1 MRRFLVLLSLV
12 LSMAIVISAQQRP
25 AVAVSAPP
33 VLMHPMP
40 VSLTAAGH
48 VASTHVPAQV
58 HPVAHVAPTGVK
70 PPVPHR
76 KSSSS
81 SQPIPTPVLGGAVN
95 SITGSPAN
103 TFCNRQNRY
112 PLQGLNAC
120 PPTTGVV
127 LPFFG
132 GAMYIPI
139 PYYVDSTPQEQGD
152 GQEVA
157 SNQPADSNTQDSDQ
171 GSAATASSRY
181 RSSSNDINESLS
193 EFVFVQRDGTKFYAV
208 AYSVLNDKLH
218 YVTKEGIRRTAAL
231 DSLDWDATQKLN
243 EDLGNTINLPTPPT
257 SGVALSVPS
266 APLRSFG
273 LLLP

>member
-1 MRRFLVLLSLV
+1 MRKFLVLLSLV
-12 LSMAIVISAQQRP
+12 SSMAIVTSAQQRA
-25 AVAVSAPP
+25 AVAVSAPA

-40 VSLTAAGH
+40 VSFTATGH

-70 PPVPHR
+70 PSVPHR
-76 KSSSS
+76 RSSGS

-103 TFCNRQNRY
+103 TFCNRHNRY
-112 PLQGLNAC
+112 PQQGLNAC

-139 PYYVDSTPQEQGD
+139 PYYVDSPQEQGD

-157 SNQPADSNTQDSDQ
+157 SNQPPDSNTQESDQ
-171 GSAATASSRY
+171 GPAAAAPTRY

-193 EFVFVQRDGTKFYAV
+193 EFVFVQRDGSKFYAV

-218 YVTKEGIRRTAAL
+218 YVTKEGIRRTSAL

-257 SGVALSVPS
+257 SGVALSIPS
-266 APLRSFG
+266 APLR
-273 LLLP
+273 